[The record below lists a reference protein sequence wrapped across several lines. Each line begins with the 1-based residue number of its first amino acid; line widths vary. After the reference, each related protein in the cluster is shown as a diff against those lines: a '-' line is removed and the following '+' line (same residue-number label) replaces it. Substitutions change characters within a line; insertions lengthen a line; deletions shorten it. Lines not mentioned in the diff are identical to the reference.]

1 MAYLD
6 NNLLTLNSNL
16 LKSNFDRILQSIWE
30 ELLEEFKDVMDTE
43 EPVGYRIYIGTILSV
58 VVDIICIKH

>member
-43 EPVGYRIYIGTILSV
+43 EPVRYMIYIGTIPSV
-58 VVDIICIKH
+58 VRYYLH

>member
-43 EPVGYRIYIGTILSV
+43 EPVRYMIYIGTMSV
-58 VVDIICIKH
+58 VRYYLH

>member
-1 MAYLD
+1 MTYLD

-30 ELLEEFKDVMDTE
+30 ELLEEFKEVIETE
-43 EPVGYRIYIGTILSV
+43 EPVSLRMKNTNVLN
-58 VVDIICIKH
+58 HRHLPTF